1 MNRIKDLRKEKDMT
15 QNDLAMALG
24 IRRSTVASY
33 ELARIDPSPKVLKQL
48 TEYFN
53 VSTDYLLGVSN
64 IRTEKRQ
71 TVDIHDLMMNI
82 LDRLDND
89 VNVYFNGSVLSDNEK
104 QSFKTIISKNIEMLE
119 QIHLIK

>member
-1 MNRIKDLRKEKDMT
+1 MTRLRLLRKEAGLT
-15 QNDLAMALG
+15 QKELADIIG
-24 IRRSTVASY
+24 VKRSTIAAY
-33 ELARIDPSPKVLKQL
+33 ELGAIEPSQKILQL
-48 TEYFN
+48 LANHFN
-53 VSTDYLLGVSN
+53 VSVDYILENTN